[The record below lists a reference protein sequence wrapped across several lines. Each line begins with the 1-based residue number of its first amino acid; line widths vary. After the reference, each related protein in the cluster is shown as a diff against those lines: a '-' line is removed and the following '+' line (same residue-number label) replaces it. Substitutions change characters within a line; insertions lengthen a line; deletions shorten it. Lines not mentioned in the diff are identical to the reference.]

1 MIGNAQYNVSVMYV
15 TPGLTTQLDGE
26 RDVLSVMFSQAWL
39 FFFRLYSGRTNCAA
53 PVLNST
59 QCFKGLRLTDCCSQ
73 TTQMD
78 YMKRAKLHS
87 LSLKLSVESL

>member
-1 MIGNAQYNVSVMYV
+1 MLYV
-15 TPGLTTQLDGE
+15 IPGLTTQLDGE
-26 RDVLSVMFSQAWL
+26 CDVLSVMFLQAWL
-39 FFFRLYSGRTNCAA
+39 FFFLCCSGGTNCAA

-59 QCFKGLRLTDCCSQ
+59 QCLKGLRLTDCCSQ